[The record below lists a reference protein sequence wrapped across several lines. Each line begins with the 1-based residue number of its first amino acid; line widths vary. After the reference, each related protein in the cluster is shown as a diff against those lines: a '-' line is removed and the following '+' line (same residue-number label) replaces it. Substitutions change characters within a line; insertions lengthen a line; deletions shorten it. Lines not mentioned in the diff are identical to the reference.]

1 MGAQTRI
8 NFMPSSK
15 KINCCHVII
24 KEPKKTLRNSLTLYS
39 RKTKGIRN
47 IHIKHMSGFEQTF
60 FISQDGG
67 LKWHITVP
75 FLSFYRIAH
84 VFLTALSSS
93 AKVLLSPQ
101 FIQSLIIR
109 WKYTQLLSVYKKY
122 LKKFFIVKVKNF
134 GNYNQS
140 HASRK
145 IDCFGS
151 TLGRSLLIRFYAH
164 TFKISRGHWQ
174 EEVKQQYLKSTVI
187 F

>member
-1 MGAQTRI
+1 
-8 NFMPSSK
+8 
-15 KINCCHVII
+15 
-24 KEPKKTLRNSLTLYS
+24 
-39 RKTKGIRN
+39 
-47 IHIKHMSGFEQTF
+47 MSGSEQTF
-60 FISQDGG
+60 FIWQDGG
-67 LKWHITVP
+67 LKWRITVP

-84 VFLTALSSS
+84 VFFKALSSS

-109 WKYTQLLSVYKKY
+109 WMLEVHTQLLSVYKKY

-174 EEVKQQYLKSTVI
+174 EEVKYIVLKEHCDFLINISKKRSRELGSLRKQPQSSAG
-187 F
+187 